1 MKERKKYGL
10 KAARRAPQFSKDKFF
25 INKSHNHADCGIYFL
40 SFTAILP
47 QIIVVISNISFYTR
61 VICIILAFS
70 IFFFFQPDS

>member
-10 KAARRAPQFSKDKFF
+10 KPLVVLHSSQKISFYQTNPTIMPIVGF
-25 INKSHNHADCGIYFL
+25 IFV
-40 SFTAILP
+40 FTAILP

-70 IFFFFQPDS
+70 IFFYFQPDS